1 MLVQEV
7 ARLLPSPLPM
17 PSQPLPT
24 FSSSYLF
31 QADSNVQNG
40 HSVLY
45 LLPEVP
51 CSEPGPCWAPGP
63 EEFYMASPPGDE
75 SGEKVTDTHSE
86 RGILST
92 YYQDV
97 QSVEALPWA
106 GDYLPG
112 GLVGKASW
120 RQSHGSTAL
129 LLPGS

>member
-51 CSEPGPCWAPGP
+51 CSEPGLCLPLGP
-63 EEFYMASPPGDE
+63 EESYMASAPGDKA
-75 SGEKVTDTHSE
+75 GEKVTDTHSE
-86 RGILST
+86 
-92 YYQDV
+92 
-97 QSVEALPWA
+97 
-106 GDYLPG
+106 
-112 GLVGKASW
+112 
-120 RQSHGSTAL
+120 
-129 LLPGS
+129 